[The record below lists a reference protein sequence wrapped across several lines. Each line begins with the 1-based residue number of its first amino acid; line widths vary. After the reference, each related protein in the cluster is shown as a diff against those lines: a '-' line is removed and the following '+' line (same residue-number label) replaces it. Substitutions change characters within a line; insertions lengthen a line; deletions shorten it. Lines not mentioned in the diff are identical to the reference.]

1 MSARGGARGL
11 VVEIDRPGTIIPGR
25 GVVRETE
32 PERERQRIEEA
43 RRLKKNRR

>member
-11 VVEIDRPGTIIPGR
+11 VVVDRPGTAVPGH

-32 PERERQRIEEA
+32 PERERERIEEA
-43 RRLKKNRR
+43 RRSKKNRR